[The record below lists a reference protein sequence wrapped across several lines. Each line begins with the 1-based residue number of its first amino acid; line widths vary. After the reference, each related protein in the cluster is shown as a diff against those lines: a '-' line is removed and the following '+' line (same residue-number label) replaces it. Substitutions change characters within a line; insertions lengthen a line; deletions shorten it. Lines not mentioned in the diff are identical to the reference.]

1 MSAQQARERKKVYV
15 TDLESRAKDLQDRN
29 SKLEEKISTL
39 VNENIM
45 LRKVNISYLSE
56 SFIYTHT
63 HTHTHTCI
71 ESVSCLH
78 I

>member
-45 LRKVNISYLSE
+45 LRKVIISRTCLRAL
-56 SFIYTHT
+56 F
-63 HTHTHTCI
+63 THTHTCI